1 MVHNYLKKFKYHKY
15 LVFLSIMFSRA
26 VVLYAES
33 DEPPT
38 FESLIDII
46 IRIFGLFLAVSA
58 AALVIMIAYGI
69 IKGSLAAGDPR
80 GLEGA
85 KGTWTYAVYG
95 FLIVVLSFVIVS
107 IIRTF
112 LGLQGTFDLQEFF
125 DKILEAMNSLV
136 DLSTSTSDS
145 GVPNP

>member
-1 MVHNYLKKFKYHKY
+1 
-15 LVFLSIMFSRA
+15 
-26 VVLYAES
+26 
-33 DEPPT
+33 
-38 FESLIDII
+38 
-46 IRIFGLFLAVSA
+46 
-58 AALVIMIAYGI
+58 MIAYGI